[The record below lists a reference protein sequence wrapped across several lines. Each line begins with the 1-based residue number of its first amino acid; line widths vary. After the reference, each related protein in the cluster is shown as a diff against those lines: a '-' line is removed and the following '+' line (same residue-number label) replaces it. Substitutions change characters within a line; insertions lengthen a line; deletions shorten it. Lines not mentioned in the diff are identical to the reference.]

1 MPKVLHILLLIPLLY
16 GNILRMDGLDAKIL
30 SILQDDGRATMTQ
43 VASRVGLSLSACHR
57 RFRDLESSGAIRGF
71 HADLDF
77 DLLGLPFEA
86 LVFVT
91 MKAGDYRAVSAFE
104 EAVGAVPNIVQAHRL
119 FGDPDY
125 QLYVATASKQDFQ
138 TLYDGTLTRLPG
150 VQRLT
155 STLIMKTVVPHH
167 APL

>member
-1 MPKVLHILLLIPLLY
+1 
-16 GNILRMDGLDAKIL
+16 MDALDAKIL
-30 SILQDDGRATMTQ
+30 LILHDEGRLTLTE

-57 RFRDLESSGAIRGF
+57 RIRDLESGGVIRGYR
-71 HADLDF
+71 ADLDL

-91 MKAGDYRAVSAFE
+91 MKAGDFTSVSAFE
-104 EAVGAVPNIVQAHRL
+104 DAVSSVPDIVQAHRL

-138 TLYDGTLTRLPG
+138 KLYDETLTQLPG

-155 STLIMKTVVPHH
+155 STLIMKTVVSHR

>member
-1 MPKVLHILLLIPLLY
+1 
-16 GNILRMDGLDAKIL
+16 MDALDAKIL
-30 SILQDDGRATMTQ
+30 LILHDEGRLTLTE

-57 RFRDLESSGAIRGF
+57 RIRDLEAGGVIRGYR
-71 HADLDF
+71 ADLDL

-91 MKAGDYRAVSAFE
+91 MKAGDFTSVSAFE
-104 EAVGAVPNIVQAHRL
+104 DAVSSVPDIVQAHRL

-138 TLYDGTLTRLPG
+138 KLYDETLTQLPG

-155 STLIMKTVVPHH
+155 STLIMKTVVSHR

>member
-1 MPKVLHILLLIPLLY
+1 
-16 GNILRMDGLDAKIL
+16 MDAIDMEIL
-30 SILQDDGRATMTQ
+30 SALQEDGRATMTE

-57 RFRDLESSGAIRGF
+57 RFRDLEASGVIRGF
-71 HADLDF
+71 RAELDL

-91 MKAGDYRAVSAFE
+91 MKAGDSAAVSAFE
-104 EAVGAVPNIVQAHRL
+104 EAVGAIPHVVQAHRL

-125 QLYVATASKQDFQ
+125 QLYVAARSKQHYQ
-138 TLYDGTLTRLPG
+138 ELYDQALTQLPG

-167 APL
+167 API